1 MLLYSSYYKN
11 KKLTRGAV
19 WWRRTAHIALDIGG
33 TSTTLTYQI
42 KVIVVAAAAAAALP
56 LANGCV
62 PSTAP
67 AVAVHLGCHARQK
80 KRKEHE

>member
-1 MLLYSSYYKN
+1 V
-11 KKLTRGAV
+11 TRGAA
-19 WWRRTAHIALDIGG
+19 WWRRTAHELFHLPLCIRIGHWRHH
-33 TSTTLTYQI
+33 LHTYQV

-67 AVAVHLGCHARQK
+67 AVAVHLGCHARRK

>member
-1 MLLYSSYYKN
+1 VARRSGGGPHMIICI
-11 KKLTRGAV
+11 GH
-19 WWRRTAHIALDIGG
+19 WRH

-42 KVIVVAAAAAAALP
+42 KVIVVAAAAAAAWP

-67 AVAVHLGCHARQK
+67 AVAVHLGCHARRK

>member
-1 MLLYSSYYKN
+1 VAR
-11 KKLTRGAV
+11 RGGGGPHISHWPLA
-19 WWRRTAHIALDIGG
+19 AH

-67 AVAVHLGCHARQK
+67 AVAVHLGCHARRK

>member
-11 KKLTRGAV
+11 KKSDTWRGIVAAD
-19 WWRRTAHIALDIGG
+19 RTYLHWTLAAH

-42 KVIVVAAAAAAALP
+42 KVIVVAAAAWP

-62 PSTAP
+62 PSTAA
-67 AVAVHLGCHARQK
+67 AVAVGLGCHAR
-80 KRKEHE
+80 

>member
-1 MLLYSSYYKN
+1 MA
-11 KKLTRGAV
+11 RCGGCGP
-19 WWRRTAHIALDIGG
+19 HMIALAIGG
-33 TSTTLTYQI
+33 RHTSTTLTYQI
-42 KVIVVAAAAAAALP
+42 KVIVVAAAAAAAWP

>member
-1 MLLYSSYYKN
+1 VARCGGGGPHISHWPL
-11 KKLTRGAV
+11 A
-19 WWRRTAHIALDIGG
+19 AH

-56 LANGCV
+56 LAHGCV